1 VSAPII
7 MQAPAVTRRGASWSS
22 RLAATGALGAL
33 GACARAPQQAPAAA
47 SPATVA
53 AGAAC
58 SFANPIQ
65 RGADPSLAYKD
76 GMYYAV
82 QSRDGGIVVTR
93 SRRLSDVFRSNP
105 VRVWTPPTADTA
117 WNRANIWAPQLE
129 WLDGR
134 WYIYYAGGRRQGGP
148 FIHQR
153 SGVLEAVGD
162 DPQGAYRDRGQLYTG
177 DDLAGRTNN
186 RWAIDLMVAR
196 IGGQLYAFWSGWQGD
211 AADDKSQNQNIYAAR
226 MANPYT
232 VATSRV
238 RIAAPDQPWE
248 DNPPS
253 TGFDLQEGPEVL
265 QHAGQTFVAYSTRE
279 SWLPDYRLGLLR
291 LTDSTRVLDPRSWA
305 KSAGPVF
312 VRAGDVLGP
321 GHGTF
326 TPSPDGREWWHV
338 YHAKTTASPGWD
350 DRVIRMQPFTW
361 GPDGAP
367 VLGTPL
373 PAGVPLPLP
382 SGECR

>member
-1 VSAPII
+1 VAGGGRGGAADRHAADAADAVTARARRA
-7 MQAPAVTRRGASWSS
+7 APAF
-22 RLAATGALGAL
+22 ALLLPA
-33 GACARAPQQAPAAA
+33 ACAPARRPGVAPPAAA
-47 SPATVA
+47 A
-53 AGAAC
+53 AAAAAC
-58 SFANPIQ
+58 TFANPLQ
-65 RGADPSLAYKD
+65 RGADPSLAYRN
-76 GMYYAV
+76 GVYYAV
-82 QSRDGGIVVTR
+82 QSRDGGLVVTR
-93 SRRLSDVFRSNP
+93 SARLSDVFRANP

-117 WNRANIWAPQLE
+117 WNRANIWAPQLQ

-196 IGGQLYAFWSGWQGD
+196 IGGQLYAFWSGWEGD
-211 AADDKSQNQNIYAAR
+211 APDDKTQNQNLYAAR
-226 MANPYT
+226 MADPT
-232 VATSRV
+232 RVATSRV

-279 SWLPDYRLGLLR
+279 SWLPDYRLGMLR
-291 LTDSTRVLDPRSWA
+291 LADSTRVLDPRSWV

-312 VRAGDVLGP
+312 VRTGAVLGP

-326 TPSPDGREWWHV
+326 TRSPDGREWWHV
-338 YHAKTTASPGWD
+338 YHAKTTTAPG
-350 DRVIRMQPFTW
+350 
-361 GPDGAP
+361 
-367 VLGTPL
+367 GTT
-373 PAGVPLPLP
+373 A
-382 SGECR
+382 